1 MNIINLKKKYDTLN
15 SELKKKL
22 CLKVKQ
28 KKIIRLIK

>member
-1 MNIINLKKKYDTLN
+1 MNIMNLRKKYDSLN

-28 KKIIRLIK
+28 KKII